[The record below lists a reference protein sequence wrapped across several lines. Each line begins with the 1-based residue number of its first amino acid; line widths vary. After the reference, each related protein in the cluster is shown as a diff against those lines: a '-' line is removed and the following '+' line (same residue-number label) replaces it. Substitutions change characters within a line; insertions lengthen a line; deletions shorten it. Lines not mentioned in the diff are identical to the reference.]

1 MRKKILFLFF
11 FILTI
16 SSVLILNNQFNNIPP
31 IGKFLNPYNGFWKN
45 AEKNNVKTL
54 EKINLKDLKGPVTV
68 QFDSLLI
75 PHIYSENDLDLFY
88 TQGYIT

>member
-54 EKINLKDLKGPVTV
+54 EKINLKDL
-68 QFDSLLI
+68 S
-75 PHIYSENDLDLFY
+75 
-88 TQGYIT
+88 